1 MMKTDP
7 ASLSNLQ
14 DIVLQEPV
22 SWWPL
27 APGWWVVLGICAI
40 GLAVW
45 TFRIVRRWK
54 ANAYR
59 REAIALIEDAR
70 TVADVANVMKRTS
83 LSAYP
88 RQDVAKLSGTKW
100 CDWLNQTGQLE
111 MKSAVRR
118 TLTEAL
124 YSGDATDGLAELKS
138 FATDWTKR
146 HTSNEEDV

>member
-1 MMKTDP
+1 MMNTDP
-7 ASLSNLQ
+7 ASLSNLR

-27 APGWWVVLGICAI
+27 APGWWVVLGLCAI
-40 GLAVW
+40 GLAAW
-45 TFRIVRRWK
+45 AFRVVRQWR

-59 REAIALIEDAR
+59 REAIALIENAR
-70 TVADVANVMKRTS
+70 TVADVATVMKRTS
-83 LSAYP
+83 LSAYR
-88 RQDVAKLSGTKW
+88 RQDVAKLSGPRW

-111 MKSAVRR
+111 MKATVRK

-124 YSGDATDGLAELKS
+124 YSGNENEGLAELKS

-146 HTSNEEDV
+146 HTPGKEDV